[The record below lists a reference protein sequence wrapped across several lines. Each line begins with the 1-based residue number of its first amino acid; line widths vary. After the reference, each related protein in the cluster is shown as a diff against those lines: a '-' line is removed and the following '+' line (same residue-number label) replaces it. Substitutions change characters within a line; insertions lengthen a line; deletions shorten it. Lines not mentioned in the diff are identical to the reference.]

1 MSALDSNW
9 EHKHAMEVAKR
20 AILATRRDE
29 NVEGFFC
36 CCYFFFWFLN
46 RSSHV
51 NTILLRDDYVF
62 LFLSKEFSSQIFRQP
77 WIKEVTEAF
86 VSLVIVHLI
95 INQSTHSFF
104 FSFNF
109 LQFLNIFSN
118 VLPACK
124 ISKLYKINQ
133 TKWSILKTIDL
144 FTISRRWGLF

>member
-20 AILATRRDE
+20 TILATRQDE
-29 NVEGFFC
+29 NEEGFFDC
-36 CCYFFFWFLN
+36 CSSLFCFKN
-46 RSSHV
+46 RANYV
-51 NTILLRDDYVF
+51 NTILLHDDYVF

-77 WIKEVTEAF
+77 WTKEVTEAF
-86 VSLVIVHLI
+86 ASLVIVHLI

-104 FSFNF
+104 FF
-109 LQFLNIFSN
+109 QFLAISEYF
-118 VLPACK
+118 LKFAACK

-144 FTISRRWGLF
+144 FTISRCWGLF

>member
-20 AILATRRDE
+20 AILATRQDE

-36 CCYFFFWFLN
+36 CCSFFVLVFKPIQPCQYNIAGCW
-46 RSSHV
+46 
-51 NTILLRDDYVF
+51 LRIF
-62 LFLSKEFSSQIFRQP
+62 ISKEFSSQIFRQP

-86 VSLVIVHLI
+86 ASLVIVHLI

-104 FSFNF
+104 FF
-109 LQFLNIFSN
+109 QFLAISEYF
-118 VLPACK
+118 LKFAACK
-124 ISKLYKINQ
+124 IAILYKINQ

-144 FTISRRWGLF
+144 FTISRCWGLF